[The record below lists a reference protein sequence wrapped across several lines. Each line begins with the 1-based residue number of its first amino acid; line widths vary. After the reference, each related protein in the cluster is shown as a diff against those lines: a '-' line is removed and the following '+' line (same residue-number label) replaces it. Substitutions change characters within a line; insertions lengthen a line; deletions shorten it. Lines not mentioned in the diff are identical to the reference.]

1 MDETARIVVGIDGS
15 EGSLAALAVARQ
27 EAALVGAPVEA
38 VMAWDHLDQPG
49 PEPFD
54 PNYSAE
60 KAQAFLDGVL
70 ARAVADDGPAVTGRA
85 VCAHPADALLEA
97 GQGADLLVV
106 GARGHGGFLGLRLGS
121 VSHKVLHHAP
131 CPVLVCREGTS
142 AVATGTGR
150 PVVVGAD
157 GSTPSRR
164 AMAWAAEEAV
174 RRGVT
179 LVAVH
184 GWGLPSAASG
194 PVADPSSLSLSEA
207 LSEAALELVAEEA
220 ARVRKEVPDAVVEVR
235 SDGIGAAPA
244 LLEAAEGAALLVVGS
259 RGRGGFAG
267 LVLGSISQQVAQHAP
282 CPVVVVPEAGR
293 SPASGGGA
301 GGAHDPDEAHH
312 LPRGRS

>member
-27 EAALVGAPVEA
+27 EAALLGAPVEA

-54 PNYSAE
+54 PHYSAE
-60 KAQAFLDGVL
+60 KAQAWLDAVL
-70 ARAVADDGPAVTGRA
+70 ARAVTDEGPAVTGRA
-85 VCAHPADALLEA
+85 VCGHPATVLLDAGA
-97 GQGADLLVV
+97 GADLLVV

-131 CPVLVCREGTS
+131 CPVLVCRERAAGEVPSTD
-142 AVATGTGR
+142 GR

-157 GSTPSRR
+157 GSAPSRR
-164 AMAWAAEEAV
+164 AMVWAAEEAV

-194 PVADPSSLSLSEA
+194 PLADPSAFSLSEA
-207 LSEAALELVAEEA
+207 FSEAALELVTEEA
-220 ARVRKEVPDAVVEVR
+220 ARVRKEVPAVEVEVR
-235 SDGIGAAPA
+235 SDGTGAAPA
-244 LLEAAEGAALLVVGS
+244 VLDAAEGAALVVVGS

-282 CPVVVVPEAGR
+282 CPVVVVPDA
-293 SPASGGGA
+293 
-301 GGAHDPDEAHH
+301 D
-312 LPRGRS
+312 